1 LATAQ
6 SFKSREYSTKYPLPV
21 ESAGRMMRRHHE
33 ASRWLGLHFFAE
45 VVFWFGTFPAALV
58 CVWTL
63 GMIRSFFIVLCLGW
77 VSLGQ
82 AAVNYNRD
90 VLPILVNKCFACH
103 GKDQAKRKAGLRLD
117 TKASAYAERDGIHAV
132 VPGQPEASELVT
144 RIFSTDSD
152 EVMPPSEEVALT
164 GAEKATLR
172 QWISDGAIYEKH
184 WSFQTPSKPN
194 LPGPRDWGH
203 TEIDRFVFKRM
214 SEAGLSPQ
222 RPASRETL
230 IRRVTLDLTG
240 LPPASREVD
249 RFLRDT
255 TPGAYERLVNRLL
268 ESPRFGERMAVWWL
282 DGSRYGDSHG
292 YDNDLEN
299 SQWPWRNWVIEAFN
313 SNMPYD
319 QFTVEQL
326 AGDLLPNATESQV
339 LATGF
344 NRNHR
349 INTEGGALDEE
360 WRTEYVIDRVQTMGS
375 VWMGLTLS
383 CARCHDHKYDP
394 ISQREFYQL
403 FALFNNLDEKG
414 FINNLRGSA
423 EPRIR
428 YRNSEYERRKKQIE
442 ATVEN
447 ADRRKAEI
455 ERLEVDFPFVMVMR
469 DDKPRKAFILQRGQY
484 DAPGDQVKPGLLS
497 VFSAVP
503 GDMPMNRLA
512 LARWLTDGRHPL
524 TVRVLVNRLWEQLFG
539 TGIVKSSENLGV
551 QTDWPSHPQL
561 LDWLAVD
568 FVQNGWNIKR
578 LLRQLVMSATY
589 RQAAATNAK
598 RLRLD
603 PENRL
608 LSRGPRTRLAAEM
621 VRDQA
626 LFLSGLMVEKHG
638 GPSMW
643 VYQPAG
649 LWREVEKRGTF
660 KQDHGEKL
668 YRRSLYSRIRRTV
681 AHPSMLLFDA
691 PSREVCTVK
700 RVHTNTP
707 LQALALMNEVTYV
720 EASRKFAERMM
731 ANGITAEE
739 RIAWAFR
746 AATAR
751 EPKRGELELL
761 KGGYERRLALFLDQ
775 PKAAE
780 QLLGQGESPFDGLLG
795 QTEVAALTTVANVI
809 LNLDELI
816 NK

>member
-1 LATAQ
+1 MECKGKNFSINGKHIRIDFYPMATM
-6 SFKSREYSTKYPLPV
+6 FRV
-21 ESAGRMMRRHHE
+21 
-33 ASRWLGLHFFAE
+33 
-45 VVFWFGTFPAALV
+45 
-58 CVWTL
+58 
-63 GMIRSFFIVLCLGW
+63 FFITLSLGW
-77 VSLGQ
+77 VSLSQ
-82 AAVNYNRD
+82 AAVSFNRD
-90 VLPILVNKCFACH
+90 VLPILAGKCFACH
-103 GKDQAKRKAGLRLD
+103 GADQVERKAGLRLD
-117 TKASAYAERDGIHAV
+117 EKLSTYKERDGVVAV
-132 VPGQPEASELVT
+132 VPGKPEVSELVS
-144 RIFSTDSD
+144 RIFSKDPD
-152 EVMPPSEEVALT
+152 EVMPPPDEFGLT
-164 GAEKATLR
+164 EAEKATLR
-172 QWISDGAIYEKH
+172 QWVSEGAAYEKH
-184 WSFQTPSKPN
+184 WAFETPEKPR
-194 LPGPRDWGH
+194 LPRGGKWGRG
-203 TEIDRFVFKRM
+203 EIDRFVFQRM
-214 SEAGLSPQ
+214 TGAGLSPQ
-222 RPASRETL
+222 RSASRETM

-240 LPPASREVD
+240 VPPTPGEVECFLDDAS
-249 RFLRDT
+249 
-255 TPGAYERLVNRLL
+255 PGAYGRVVDRIL

-282 DGSRYGDSHG
+282 DGARYGDSHG

-313 SNMPYD
+313 KNMPYD

-326 AGDLLPNATESQV
+326 AGDLLPDATGSQV

-349 INTEGGALDEE
+349 INTEGGAIDEE

-428 YRNSEYERRKKQIE
+428 YKNSEYEQRKKNVE
-442 ATVEN
+442 AAEEN
-447 ADRRKAEI
+447 ADHRKAEI
-455 ERLEVDFPFVMVMR
+455 GQLEAEYPFVMIMR
-469 DDKPRKAFILQRGQY
+469 DNKPRKAFILERGQY
-484 DAPGDQVKPGLLS
+484 DAPGEEVQPGLISTL
-497 VFSAVP
+497 SAVP
-503 GDMPMNRLA
+503 GDIPMNRLA
-512 LARWLTDGRHPL
+512 LARWLTDGQHPL
-524 TVRVLVNRLWEQLFG
+524 TARVLVNRLWEQLFG
-539 TGIVKSSENLGV
+539 VGIVKSSENLGV
-551 QTDWPSHPQL
+551 QTDWPSHPKL

-568 FVQNGWNIKR
+568 FVEEGWNIKR
-578 LLRQLVMSATY
+578 LLRQMVMSATY
-589 RQAAATNAK
+589 RQDAVTSAD

-603 PENRL
+603 PKNRL

-626 LFLSGLMVEKHG
+626 LFLSGLIVEKHG

-643 VYQPAG
+643 IYQPVG

-700 RVHTNTP
+700 RTHTNTP

-720 EASRKFAERMM
+720 EASKKFSERIM
-731 ANGITAEE
+731 ANGATLDE

-751 EPKRGELELL
+751 QPEPAELVLL
-761 KGGYERRLALFLDQ
+761 TAGYERRLARFRAQ
-775 PKAAE
+775 PKEAE
-780 QLLGQGESPFDGLLG
+780 QLLDQGESTLTEALG
-795 QTEVAALTTVANVI
+795 QAELAAMVTVANVL

>member
-1 LATAQ
+1 
-6 SFKSREYSTKYPLPV
+6 
-21 ESAGRMMRRHHE
+21 
-33 ASRWLGLHFFAE
+33 
-45 VVFWFGTFPAALV
+45 
-58 CVWTL
+58 
-63 GMIRSFFIVLCLGW
+63 MIRSFFIVLCLGW

-103 GKDQAKRKAGLRLD
+103 GTDQAKRKAGLRLD

-172 QWISDGAIYEKH
+172 QWISDGATYEKH

-203 TEIDRFVFKRM
+203 AEIDRFVFKRM

-240 LPPASREVD
+240 LPPTSREVD

-319 QFTVEQL
+319 QFTLEQL

-731 ANGITAEE
+731 ANGTTAEE